1 MMVVKTLHVDRQ
13 AWWLAPLKPAPLV
26 IMLATPWV
34 ARAADLGNTKSVLTC
49 DTSISWFDPYFFW
62 YNVVLILVATLVI
75 PGMTYFYCRNM
86 KAEKVRRLKNDVG
99 EERWKGR
106 PSKIETVV
114 SDQFKFGNY
123 FWSMLTLSLIVFLG
137 ASTILLLKPVL
148 NIDGNFQCG
157 VDFGK
162 GANTLL
168 LGKCILGDCIAQSA
182 SFSKEYVHR
191 LALSLTA
198 FQFGFLG
205 AYVYLVT
212 DIVRGFFVLDLSP
225 RTVVGASIRVVSA
238 SLVALVV
245 SFTPIATVTDSSM
258 PALAFFL
265 GLFPQAAIAFL
276 KKWGAGILATGS
288 DDPNSIDLRKLPGMS
303 PLHQSSLMREGYDN
317 AENLS
322 NARPFDLV
330 LLTGFSY
337 RQIRQWVGQ
346 AWLCMHLREQ
356 DYDDFVLHTGI
367 TSADELLYFVA
378 ENAGAEALLNTST
391 DNKYPGKITVLC
403 KLAVKWRERVDGEFK
418 PESV

>member
-1 MMVVKTLHVDRQ
+1 MVIEKLHIDRQ
-13 AWWLAPLKPAPLV
+13 DSWLTPWKAAV
-26 IMLATPWV
+26 MLAVLVMPWV
-34 ARAADLGNTKSVLTC
+34 AKAADLVSTKPGLSC
-49 DTSISWFDPYFFW
+49 DTPLSWFDPYFFW
-62 YNVVLILVATLVI
+62 YNVVLIVIATLVI
-75 PGMTYFYCRNM
+75 PGTTYLYCRNM
-86 KAEKVRRLKNDVG
+86 KAEKIRRLKNDIG

-106 PSKIETVV
+106 PSKIESIV

-123 FWSMLTLSLIVFLG
+123 FWSTSVLSLIVCSG
-137 ASTILLLKPVL
+137 ATIILALKPVF
-148 NIDGNFQCG
+148 NVDGNFQCG

-162 GANTLL
+162 GANSLL
-168 LGKCILGDCIAQSA
+168 LGSCILGDCIAQTA

-225 RTVVGASIRVVSA
+225 RTVVGASLRVVTA

-245 SFTPIATVTDSSM
+245 SFTPIASVTDSSM
-258 PALAFFL
+258 PALAFFF
-265 GLFPQAAIAFL
+265 GLFPQTAIAFI

-337 RQIRQWVGQ
+337 RQVRQWVGQ
-346 AWLCMHLREQ
+346 AWLCMHMREQ
-356 DYDDFVLHTGI
+356 DYDDFVLRTGI
-367 TSADELLYFVA
+367 TSADELLYFVDA
-378 ENAGAEALLNTST
+378 NAGAEALLNTST
-391 DNKYPGKITVLC
+391 ENKYPGKIAVLC
-403 KLAVKWRERVDGEFK
+403 KLAMKWRERADSEFR
-418 PESV
+418 PEPA